1 MIDTKG
7 ILVQRFTN
15 FLIKSLLHLQID
27 LLLLLTWKQGI
38 NFNSENQQLAKA
50 YASQLLECLRR
61 MYSPFKDNIWDF
73 DLADMQLINKN
84 YKGIWF
90 LLWAIDI

>member
-1 MIDTKG
+1 MIDPKE

-38 NFNSENQQLAKA
+38 NFNSENQPI
-50 YASQLLECLRR
+50 S
-61 MYSPFKDNIWDF
+61 
-73 DLADMQLINKN
+73 
-84 YKGIWF
+84 
-90 LLWAIDI
+90 

>member
-27 LLLLLTWKQGI
+27 LLLLLLTWKQGI

-61 MYSPFKDNIWDF
+61 TYSPFKDNIWDF
-73 DLADMQLINKN
+73 DPADMQLINKN
-84 YKGIWF
+84 YKGI
-90 LLWAIDI
+90 